1 MQAIKQHLYKQLE
14 QLVNERLYIAQEN
27 ILSANDSQANDS
39 KSTAGDKHE
48 TGRAMLHMEQENN
61 QKQLAK
67 ALDLK
72 KELTTIDITAKRIII
87 GKGSLVKTA
96 QVSYFIT
103 IGLGKL
109 VSNNEVVYAISLASP
124 IGQLLLGKKAGDSF
138 VFQGKEV
145 FIIDIL

>member
-1 MQAIKQHLYKQLE
+1 MQAIKQDLYKQLE

-72 KELTTIDITAKRIII
+72 KELATIDIAAKHTTIS
-87 GKGSLVKTA
+87 KGSLVKTA

-109 VSNNEVVYAISLASP
+109 VANNEVVYAISLASP

-138 VFQGKEV
+138 VFQGNEV